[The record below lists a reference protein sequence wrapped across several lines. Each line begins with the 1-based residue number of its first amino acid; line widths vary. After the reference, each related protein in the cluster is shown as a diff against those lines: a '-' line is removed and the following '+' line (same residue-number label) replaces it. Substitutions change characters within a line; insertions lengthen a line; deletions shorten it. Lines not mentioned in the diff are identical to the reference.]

1 MKFSWQLIDKLKGK
15 CDLLFSCRSIAL
27 LLISNYLF
35 IVSYPSQ
42 GQIEVSQETFLF
54 DIKETRTVPSYAPVA
69 VVVSINNSQQK
80 EVYEFLFLLIIT
92 QLGWKKRVSEF
103 PTYSLE
109 MTRKPHPPLL
119 WYPHPTPGEISR
131 KKKKQVSAET
141 LLLESIWWY
150 YSYSVSTRIIT
161 RSLQV

>member
-1 MKFSWQLIDKLKGK
+1 MTADWQTVKGK

-80 EVYEFLFLLIIT
+80 EV
-92 QLGWKKRVSEF
+92 
-103 PTYSLE
+103 
-109 MTRKPHPPLL
+109 
-119 WYPHPTPGEISR
+119 
-131 KKKKQVSAET
+131 
-141 LLLESIWWY
+141 
-150 YSYSVSTRIIT
+150 
-161 RSLQV
+161 